1 MISKIWVSSCT
12 GHGCSIGYANNCVK
26 FSLFL
31 HEDVPEADIKS
42 KLNYGLG
49 SALGERTEKNSDVNR
64 NQYFIA

>member
-1 MISKIWVSSCT
+1 MISKIWVSSYT

-31 HEDVPEADIKS
+31 HKDMPEADIKK

-49 SALGERTEKNSDVNR
+49 TTSGDRTEKNSDVNR

>member
-1 MISKIWVSSCT
+1 MISKIWVSSYS

-31 HEDVPEADIKS
+31 HKDMPEADIKR
-42 KLNYGLG
+42 KMNYGLG